1 MILEEKMH
9 TPVIAQY
16 LSIKSENPDY
26 LLFFRMGDFYELFFE
41 DAKKGLVSP
50 RYSFNKQG

>member
-16 LSIKSENPDY
+16 LSIKVKIPIIYYSLEWEIFMSY
-26 LLFFRMGDFYELFFE
+26 FSG
-41 DAKKGLVSP
+41 DAKKS
-50 RYSFNKQG
+50 RFSSI